1 MNDVLGM
8 TMVDRLEEGL
18 HVASSSGL
26 GESLVCLLGDHVEE
40 LGAGNILHDQ
50 VDVLLVIVGLVIL
63 HDIGMVERMQDG
75 NFFHDA
81 VDIIP
86 QLNLVKHFN
95 CDLEIRVV
103 NVRSMEHTA
112 EGSDTEHL
120 GV

>member
-26 GESLVCLLGDHVEE
+26 SEGLVCLFSDHDEE

-50 VDVLLVIVGLVIL
+50 VDVLLIIVGLVIFY
-63 HDIGMVERMQDG
+63 DIRMVERMQDG

-81 VDIIP
+81 VDIIS
-86 QLNLVKHFN
+86 QLDFIENFNGNLEV
-95 CDLEIRVV
+95 LIMLIR
-103 NVRSMEHTA
+103 R
-112 EGSDTEHL
+112 
-120 GV
+120 